1 MGTFLPELQGGIEI
15 ENKIA
20 DHSNIFESYLA
31 QDVFIMDIIEKVVND
46 WIRTKRKEG
55 TFNRENLE
63 DFFLDDFQQWLELG
77 VDEWCN
83 EEWGQEG

>member
-1 MGTFLPELQGGIEI
+1 M

-31 QDVFIMDIIEKVVND
+31 QDIFIMDIIEKVAND

-63 DFFLDDFQQWLELG
+63 DFFFDDFQQWLELG
-77 VDEWCN
+77 VQEWCD
-83 EEWGQEG
+83 EEWGLEE